1 MLDSN
6 IQPKRDSQRIE
17 DLNRVIETQNKLA
30 KLDGLQT
37 YQKALPHD
45 IEQTV
50 SKASLFIADTFSK
63 ISAFFQIVK
72 NYLLGQVDMSM
83 NQIAMQ
89 KAYSRKLELYNDK
102 KLNSEEKAYLALI
115 GKKLSSLEDLDDLD
129 DLKEIDPKVFKFFKA
144 IASKKE
150 VSRIQYRLKEI
161 KETSPKNNYYL
172 LLIAANKFA
181 KAQGSSSEVR
191 EFLKRKLEKIAAKK
205 VKEKFK
211 KQNNL
216 SMLSRAKDGLTKFQ
230 KIAIGAGLVALGAG
244 SVAGYYYLTP
254 AAVPAV
260 WETAT
265 KGLEGIR
272 QVGNRANGIGKIS
285 SDAAQQIPREIVS
298 DASTTGYVMQGLN
311 WLREVGNRANG

>member
-1 MLDSN
+1 
-6 IQPKRDSQRIE
+6 
-17 DLNRVIETQNKLA
+17 
-30 KLDGLQT
+30 
-37 YQKALPHD
+37 
-45 IEQTV
+45 
-50 SKASLFIADTFSK
+50 
-63 ISAFFQIVK
+63 
-72 NYLLGQVDMSM
+72 
-83 NQIAMQ
+83 
-89 KAYSRKLELYNDK
+89 
-102 KLNSEEKAYLALI
+102 
-115 GKKLSSLEDLDDLD
+115 DLD

>member
-150 VSRIQYRLKEI
+150 VSRIQYRLK
-161 KETSPKNNYYL
+161 
-172 LLIAANKFA
+172 
-181 KAQGSSSEVR
+181 
-191 EFLKRKLEKIAAKK
+191 
-205 VKEKFK
+205 
-211 KQNNL
+211 
-216 SMLSRAKDGLTKFQ
+216 
-230 KIAIGAGLVALGAG
+230 
-244 SVAGYYYLTP
+244 
-254 AAVPAV
+254 
-260 WETAT
+260 
-265 KGLEGIR
+265 
-272 QVGNRANGIGKIS
+272 
-285 SDAAQQIPREIVS
+285 
-298 DASTTGYVMQGLN
+298 
-311 WLREVGNRANG
+311 